1 VTRIG
6 SRGFLLIACC
16 RHSLSGD
23 EIYRGTELFLQV
35 NRDRNSNRRQAP
47 PTGEAHLSLQ
57 MPGHEDT
64 VAGAKELDFAPQRFD
79 NVKIL
84 VNASDIFFEIV
95 FSAGSSSRL

>member
-1 VTRIG
+1 
-6 SRGFLLIACC
+6 
-16 RHSLSGD
+16 
-23 EIYRGTELFLQV
+23 
-35 NRDRNSNRRQAP
+35 
-47 PTGEAHLSLQ
+47 

-95 FSAGSSSRL
+95 FSAGSGSRLEKLSYIESHCKHTRQKRNACPYIGSRWAVPAAGCIIGH